1 LYSYLLAKQTKGEFL
16 LRIEDTD
23 QARSVPGAVEN
34 ILESLE
40 WAHIPPDEGVMLE
53 KGVIVQKGTHGPYFQ
68 SERLEIYKKYADELI
83 TNGHAYHCF
92 CTSQRLEEMRK
103 GQEARKQAPM
113 YDRTCAKLSP
123 DDIAQKLKEG
133 IPHVIR
139 MKIPHEKTIT
149 FHDDIRGLMSFQGHT
164 VLDETALKII
174 DTALRTGAV
183 VHGPI
188 PLPTKIKR
196 FTVNRSTFVH
206 KDARDQFEMRIH
218 RRLIDLSETTFKTV
232 DGLQN
237 LSLPS
242 GVDIE
247 IRMG

>member
-1 LYSYLLAKQTKGEFL
+1 MIPAKKKTDETKK
-16 LRIEDTD
+16 
-23 QARSVPGAVEN
+23 APA
-34 ILESLE
+34 
-40 WAHIPPDEGVMLE
+40 
-53 KGVIVQKGTHGPYFQ
+53 
-68 SERLEIYKKYADELI
+68 KKPA
-83 TNGHAYHCF
+83 AA
-92 CTSQRLEEMRK
+92 K
-103 GQEARKQAPM
+103 KQ
-113 YDRTCAKLSP
+113 
-123 DDIAQKLKEG
+123 
-133 IPHVIR
+133 
-139 MKIPHEKTIT
+139 EKTGETKKTSAAPTSSSAASAKKDSAPAAAPKIKG
-149 FHDDIRGLMSFQGHT
+149 IRIRLSAFDHT

-174 DTALRTGAV
+174 DTAIRTGAV

-188 PLPTKIKR
+188 PLPTKIKK

-232 DGLQN
+232 DALQN